1 MVVVDVDA
9 ERAAVVTDVASDD
22 TNDAAFAEVVANDI
36 LSTVVAGAATLL
48 AVLIPL
54 RSSFDENDAP
64 LFRRWASVM
73 IS

>member
-1 MVVVDVDA
+1 MDVDA
-9 ERAAVVTDVASDD
+9 ERDAVVTDVASDD

>member
-9 ERAAVVTDVASDD
+9 ERDAVVTDVASDD

>member
-1 MVVVDVDA
+1 MDVEA
-9 ERAAVVTDVASDD
+9 ERDAVVTDVASDD